1 MDKKVQDQIDK
12 LMSQITLDDEFLKLK
27 ISNETTEKLYDY
39 QLFHV
44 RNIITSLRRNHVA
57 LDGSATGT
65 GKTYVTMATCK
76 ELNLQPIIICLK
88 SGISTWEHVSKLFD
102 IKPLMILNYESV
114 KSGLDPFLK
123 IKDDEF
129 IWSFEKRNIVV
140 IFDEVHKCKNIKSGN
155 GKLLLSLKT
164 CKDRYKLIMLSA
176 TICDKMENFTPFG
189 YMLGIYNK
197 ITSGKNWID
206 GIIREGQNRV
216 DGKIINT
223 LNKHLYPE
231 YGSQMT
237 LEEMGEKFPKNR
249 ISAECY
255 TLDEKS
261 TACVKEYYDNMNEIS
276 LKISNAKKQADKLRT
291 LIALIDNIDYEDRTN
306 EKKKEYDNMKRELEK
321 LYDEYD
327 IGKLAKLRQKIEHAK
342 VGILIELFEKYYEQH
357 KSLTIFVNYTETMK
371 LLIDYFKQNKIDYS
385 TVHGGQTI
393 LERNTNVENFQTNKV
408 RVIVCMM
415 QAGGVSISL
424 HDLTGKYPRVS
435 LISPSYSSIALTQ
448 ALGRIY
454 RTGVKSP
461 CLQRIIFCA
470 NTCEENICNIL
481 RTKLEFLSKL
491 TDEDLSIF

>member
-1 MDKKVQDQIDK
+1 MDRKVQEQIDK
-12 LMSQITLDDEFLKLK
+12 LFSQLSLDDDFLKLK
-27 ISNETTEKLYDY
+27 ISNETKEKLYDY

-44 RNIITSLRRNHVA
+44 RNIITSLKHHHVA

-88 SGISTWEHVSKLFD
+88 SGISTWDHVAKLFD
-102 IKPLMILNYESV
+102 VKPILISNYESI
-114 KSGLDPFLK
+114 KSGFEPFLTM
-123 IKDDEF
+123 KDDEF
-129 IWSFEKRNIVV
+129 MWSFQKRNIVV

-155 GKLLLSLKT
+155 GKLLLSLKS
-164 CKDRYKLIMLSA
+164 CKDKYKLIMLSA

-197 ITSGKNWID
+197 LTSGKNWID
-206 GIIREGQNRV
+206 GIIREGKNRV

-255 TLDEKS
+255 SLDEKS
-261 TACVKEYYDNMNEIS
+261 TERVKEYYEKMNEIS
-276 LKISNAKKQADKLRT
+276 SKISDAKKRADKLRT
-291 LIALIDNIDYEDRTN
+291 ILDTIEYDDLTKD
-306 EKKKEYDNMKRELEK
+306 KKKEYDNMKKELEK
-321 LYDEYD
+321 LYEEYD

-342 VGILIELFEKYYEQH
+342 VGIIIELFEKYYEQN
-357 KSLTIFVNYTETMK
+357 KSVVIFVNYTETMK
-371 LLIDYFKQNKIDYS
+371 LIEEYFKEKKIDYS
-385 TVHGGQTI
+385 TVHGSQSAD
-393 LERNTNVENFQTNKV
+393 ERHKQVENFQKNKN
-408 RVIVCMM
+408 RVIICMI

-470 NTCEENICNIL
+470 NTCEENICDIL
-481 RTKLEFLSKL
+481 RTKLEFMSKL
-491 TDEDLSIF
+491 TDDDLSIF